1 MKNGD
6 SKEAEREASKA
17 QNPKSAFLGL
27 RKEKVHEDKDSP
39 PKHGPKVNNG
49 SIVIPN

>member
-27 RKEKVHEDKDSP
+27 RKEKVHEDKVRHLSMAQRSI
-39 PKHGPKVNNG
+39 NG
-49 SIVIPN
+49 SIIIPN